1 MKKLI
6 KGFISVFNKL
16 WVFALTKGVAL
27 NGTSLYLVRFVVGG
41 NNTIKFSNDAI
52 EYSEIHVSGNNNSL
66 ECASNVFMARAQI
79 HITGD
84 NNRLVIGKGVKLRQA
99 VITLTG
105 YNCDI
110 FIGDGTTFG
119 GVRMVNVGTRNAITI
134 GEGCLF
140 ADGIEIWASDT
151 HAIINEDGEFINP
164 EKPVTIGNKVWVG
177 SKVTILKGVT
187 INDGAIIGMASVVT
201 KDVPA
206 GVVSVGYPNKTI
218 KENVNW
224 KLEYPFK

>member
-1 MKKLI
+1 MKDLL

-16 WVFALTKGVAL
+16 WVFVIAKGVAAKGTRLYLARFVIRGNNSIKIL
-27 NGTSLYLVRFVVGG
+27 NGIVE
-41 NNTIKFSNDAI
+41 N
-52 EYSEIHVSGNNNSL
+52 SEIHVSGNDNVL
-66 ECASNVFMARAQI
+66 ECAGDCFMARAQI

-84 NNRLVIGKGVKLRQA
+84 NNRLIIGKGVKLRQA
-99 VITLTG
+99 IITLTG

-119 GVRMVNVGTRNAITI
+119 GVRIVNVGTRNAITI

-151 HAIINEDGEFINP
+151 HTIVNEAGEFINP

-206 GVVSVGYPNKTI
+206 GVISAGYPNKTI
-218 KENVNW
+218 KENVHW